1 MTKGGAMLTHE
12 DAQQLDPTLRR
23 REFIERM
30 ERKLAHKTAEQRR
43 KRQEFRAKLVRMRT
57 WQ

>member
-1 MTKGGAMLTHE
+1 MLTHE
-12 DAQQLDPTLRR
+12 DAQHLDPTVRR
-23 REFIERM
+23 KEFIERM

-43 KRQEFRAKLVRMRT
+43 RRLEFRSRLTRMRS

>member
-1 MTKGGAMLTHE
+1 MLTHE
-12 DAQQLDPTLRR
+12 DAQHLDPSVRR
-23 REFIERM
+23 KEFIERM

-43 KRQEFRAKLVRMRT
+43 RRLDFKQRLVRMRA

>member
-1 MTKGGAMLTHE
+1 MLTQE

-43 KRQEFRAKLVRMRT
+43 KRQEFRDRVIRMRA

>member
-1 MTKGGAMLTHE
+1 MLTHE
-12 DAQQLDPTLRR
+12 DAQQLDPALRR
-23 REFIERM
+23 KEFIERM

-43 KRQEFRAKLVRMRT
+43 KRHEFRTKLVRMRS